1 VACVGD
7 AARRFRIT
15 HNSEGD
21 TVKNHT
27 PGPWEAHENG
37 HIYAEERANAVAR
50 IFENYYHRDGEAQAN
65 ARLIAAAPDML
76 AALERLDVYLD
87 RFTDCEGSD
96 LTGAHLSYEGQQA
109 IAAARAAIHNA
120 KGTK

>member
-1 VACVGD
+1 MKTA
-7 AARRFRIT
+7 
-15 HNSEGD
+15 
-21 TVKNHT
+21 NHT

-37 HIYAEERANAVAR
+37 HIYAEERASAVAR
-50 IFENYYHRDGEAQAN
+50 IFENSYHRDGEAQAN

-76 AALERLDVYLD
+76 AALERFDVYLD

-96 LTGAHLSYEGQQA
+96 LTGAYLSYEGQQA
-109 IAAARAAIHNA
+109 IAAARAAINKA

>member
-50 IFENYYHRDGEAQAN
+50 IFENYYHRDGEANAN

-76 AALERLDVYLD
+76 AALEGVVATYRTFRNVPKREQEWTPLDDEAL
-87 RFTDCEGSD
+87 
-96 LTGAHLSYEGQQA
+96 GAAFSA
-109 IAAARAAIHNA
+109 INKA

>member
-1 VACVGD
+1 VGD

-50 IFENYYHRDGEAQAN
+50 IFENYYHRDGEANAN
-65 ARLIAAAPDML
+65 ARLIAAAYCSAHGRDR
-76 AALERLDVYLD
+76 ALSLLRQDASSISGASMERAG
-87 RFTDCEGSD
+87 R
-96 LTGAHLSYEGQQA
+96 GA
-109 IAAARAAIHNA
+109 
-120 KGTK
+120 

>member
-1 VACVGD
+1 VAYVGD

-21 TVKNHT
+21 TVKTANHT

-37 HIYAEERANAVAR
+37 HIYAEERASAVAR
-50 IFENYYHRDGEAQAN
+50 IFENSYHRDGEAQAN

-76 AALERLDVYLD
+76 TALEAMIAHRERDYLY
-87 RFTDCEGSD
+87 C
-96 LTGAHLSYEGQQA
+96 A
-109 IAAARAAIHNA
+109 IEPYAACVAAIHNA